1 MKMQVSVVVP
11 FYNEEDNV
19 AVLSEKIK
27 DAFAAMPDYDHECLL
42 VNDGSSDGTR
52 DAIDA
57 MAASDSRFRGVHFVR
72 NFGQSAALLA
82 GMQRAKGDYILT
94 IDGDL
99 QNDPAD
105 FPTIVEM
112 LGEYD
117 CVCGY
122 RASRHDSWVRKLSS
136 RVANRVRNAV
146 LHDGLRDTGCGT
158 KGFRRKCVD
167 YLVPFN
173 GAHRFFGAVLRNAGM
188 TIAECPV
195 SHHARVHGDS
205 KYGIQNRLWRGIYD
219 LFGVAWLRKRHV
231 HPIVEGE
238 DPRG

>member
-1 MKMQVSVVVP
+1 MKTLVSVVVP

-27 DAFAAMPDYDHECLL
+27 DAFDFMPNFDHECLL
-42 VNDGSSDGTR
+42 VNDGSNDGTHE
-52 DAIDA
+52 AIDA
-57 MAASDSRFRGVHFVR
+57 VAHSDPRFRGVHFVR

-105 FPTIVEM
+105 FPAIVEM
-112 LGEYD
+112 LADYD

-122 RASRHDSWVRKLSS
+122 RTDRHDSWVRKFSS
-136 RVANRVRNAV
+136 RVANGVRNAV

-158 KGFRRKCVD
+158 KGFRRHCVD
-167 YLVPFN
+167 HLVPFN

-195 SHHARVHGDS
+195 SHHPRVHGES
-205 KYGIQNRLWRGIYD
+205 KYGIRNRLWRGIYD
-219 LFGVAWLRKRHV
+219 LFGVAWLRKRHI